1 MFMETIDIYNH
12 NNHEGYNNNS
22 IDINSLIEKLKQ
34 KLNRRSDNVY
44 QEELEDVLK
53 ILETTFHTKMNV
65 VLKDG
70 ISVEWQCYG
79 DELLNNIN
87 LLRNIIDQYLNGK
100 ICSCYDKI
108 NKWWK
113 GSKNNLGARARL
125 LSTSYIAKGKKFFRI
140 RIKDDMED
148 FTAKDLFHV
157 PFEKRGKIGNERYS
171 VPGFPCLYLGT
182 SLYICWEEMGK
193 PALKDV
199 VASSLQCT
207 EDGIRLFDL
216 RIQQTIKDKTQLEN
230 YLVILPFIVACSI
243 SVRKKDK
250 DNKFKEEYILPQLLL
265 HSIIQTSNKDYR
277 YDGIIYTST
286 KSNLFFDDPSLI
298 DNLVIPVKKAA
309 PSGHCSTLSKW
320 FRITPPLYLEREMMK
335 NPTDFTLL
343 YSERDEYEASIFG
356 MAECFIK
363 QTKPIGVNDSSNIL

>member
-1 MFMETIDIYNH
+1 MFMETIDIYKH
-12 NNHEGYNNNS
+12 NDHEGYKNNS

-34 KLNRRSDNVY
+34 KLNQRSDNVY
-44 QEELEDVLK
+44 QKELEDVLK
-53 ILETTFHTKMNV
+53 ILETTFQTKKNA
-65 VLKDG
+65 VLNED

-79 DELLNNIN
+79 DELLSNVKI
-87 LLRNIIDQYLNGK
+87 LRNIIDHYLNGK
-100 ICSCYDKI
+100 ICMCYNQI

-113 GSKNNLGARARL
+113 GSKRTPGVRARL
-125 LSTSYIAKGKKFFRI
+125 LKTSYTTKGKKYFRI
-140 RIKDDMED
+140 RIKDDMEE
-148 FTAKDLFHV
+148 FAVKDLFHV

-171 VPGFPCLYLGT
+171 VPGFPCLYLGS

-207 EDGIRLFDL
+207 EDGIRLLDL
-216 RIQQTIKDKTQLEN
+216 RIQQTIEDKTQLEN

-243 SVRKKDK
+243 SVRKKDR

-265 HSIIQTSNKDYR
+265 HSIIQTSDKDYR

-286 KSNLFFDDPSLI
+286 KPNLFYDDASLI
-298 DNLVIPVKKAA
+298 ENLVIPVKKSA

-320 FRITPPLYLEREMMK
+320 FRITQPLYLEREMMK

-343 YSERDEYEASIFG
+343 YTERDEYEASIFG
-356 MAECFIK
+356 MAESFIRK
-363 QTKPIGVNDSSNIL
+363 IKHNWVEYS